1 MGRGHM
7 PYGYYVENSIIKV
20 DGKKAD
26 QVRLL
31 CRLYLAGKSLSAA
44 LKEADLSGSHTSA
57 MKMMLNK
64 RYLGDS
70 LYPAILDR
78 NIQDKVVAERNRR
91 ESARKRVST
100 KRCVKEIAPPSTAF
114 LIEDGDGKTFSDPLE
129 LAQYTYSLIKEV

>member
-20 DGKKAD
+20 DEIKAD

-31 CRLYLAGKSLSAA
+31 CRLYLEGKGLSAA
-44 LKEADLSGSHTSA
+44 LKEAELNGSHTSA
-57 MKMMLNK
+57 MKMMLNR

-70 LYPAILDR
+70 LYPAILDSD
-78 NIQDKVVAERNRR
+78 IQGRVIAERNRR
-91 ESARKRVST
+91 ESARNRVNT
-100 KRCVKEIAPPSTAF
+100 KRSVKEIAPPSTTF
-114 LIEDGDGKTFSDPLE
+114 RIEDSDRKKFSDPLE